1 MDVITGLR
9 SKNTAQLYCSTYVSP
24 LKSLQFWKKKSNDI
38 TRHTFFNEEN
48 YKKAKLRKPSLHR
61 KIWGRV
67 EFKVLPIFWRQNKIF
82 NITPRWTQSKL
93 SPASNMALIIRLLGV
108 QMRQGPHYR
117 PPSCSNSFHLF
128 QQASGEMARV
138 PETGGSLALQI
149 WAGCCP
155 MASLSPLSCETN
167 KVRQTTYPKQQAP
180 DTTLLAHRTMAVLS
194 FA

>member
-24 LKSLQFWKKKSNDI
+24 LKSLQFRKKKSNDI
-38 TRHTFFNEEN
+38 TRHTFFNEKN

-61 KIWGRV
+61 KIWERV

-82 NITPRWTQSKL
+82 NVTPRWTQSKL

-128 QQASGEMARV
+128 QQASGKW
-138 PETGGSLALQI
+138 PGSQKRGEAWLCRYGQDAVQWPLCHLSVVKQI
-149 WAGCCP
+149 
-155 MASLSPLSCETN
+155 
-167 KVRQTTYPKQQAP
+167 KVPKQHTPNNKHLIQ
-180 DTTLLAHRTMAVLS
+180 HC
-194 FA
+194 